1 MTNNSQS
8 DPLKSELSGLA
19 DSWERQSSEIRKLA
33 DESTDPIEAARRVGR
48 CDTFDDVSS
57 QLRNRLARMGR
68 DSGQK
73 IDYYA
78 LTNQWLILAEWLQKE
93 ADKED
98 NRLTKNY
105 REGMAKAYEEAVD
118 KMRHALE
125 NAGIPR

>member
-1 MTNNSQS
+1 LTNNSPY
-8 DPLKSELSGLA
+8 DNLKSELGGLA
-19 DSWERQSSEIRKLA
+19 DSWERQSIEVRKLA
-33 DESTDPIEAARRVGR
+33 EESTDPIEAARRIGR
-48 CDTFDDVSS
+48 CDTFDDVSA
-57 QLRNRLARMGR
+57 QLRNRLTRLSKDENFR
-68 DSGQK
+68 V
-73 IDYYA
+73 DYYA

-118 KMRHALE
+118 KTRHALE